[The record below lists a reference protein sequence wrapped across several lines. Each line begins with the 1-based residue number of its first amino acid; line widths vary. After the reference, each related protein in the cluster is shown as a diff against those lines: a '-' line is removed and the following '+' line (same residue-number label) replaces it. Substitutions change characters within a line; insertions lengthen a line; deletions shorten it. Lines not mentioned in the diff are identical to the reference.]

1 MDILNIINNTLARRW
16 TKAPDRA
23 AGQMP
28 VYYGNTPRLDSVNV
42 IAKHCASA
50 ELLLYSKKDLRENGE
65 AATAI
70 IDHELYNLLD
80 NPCPTFP
87 EIDGWTLRYLTFV
100 YKQLTGECGWLKVR
114 DGKKIIALLPIP
126 KIWIIR
132 TPTVGNH
139 TFLVNPY
146 GETSGVALTVDANDL
161 VWFKDIDVADPYG
174 RGKGRAENIA
184 DEIEA
189 DEYASKYQKNF
200 FFNDATPPYIVTGY
214 QGNQQ
219 GADQIKKSLMQKI
232 GGFLHA
238 REPAILTGN
247 VDVKTVGIAPKELDM
262 VESRK
267 FLRDECLQHFQIPP
281 EIMGIIENSNR
292 ATIDSSFYLFA
303 KNVIKP
309 ELEWFER
316 ILNRQL
322 CKEFDIDLVCKHN
335 YEIAEDEELKLRIY
349 QFGVQNGAITV
360 EQYCEAFGINP
371 DVKDGHYILPM
382 GVNRVQAGE
391 IDLPDL
397 PLEEP
402 EQEPET
408 EPTENEQQ
416 PQANPE
422 NVENVL
428 ALDDEPTKK
437 KKKGKSIVDYQ
448 LDLFSSQKQIKY
460 TPFQQKCWDLFD
472 TKARE
477 KENNFISKVNQ
488 IANRQNKD
496 ISALLAENEKENK
509 PIENLLAQYFSSQVD
524 IAVRKTLGAAWLE
537 SIRAGCQNA
546 KEVLNKKAEPD
557 FTAMTLAI
565 FNNWIDRNG
574 LIKAKEINDTTHREL
589 LKRLREVLSESIA
602 NGDSLAVRTKKLQR
616 ACDEVFYAMSKER
629 AYLIARTETA
639 GSVNLG
645 QNATYKAYGVQEKMW
660 LATVDSRTRDSHLFM
675 HEVRVPID
683 MPFEV
688 ERKDGGH
695 DTMFFPAD
703 GSGSAENVCNCRCT
717 IAPVINL

>member
-1 MDILNIINNTLARRW
+1 MDILEAINKRLSRHW
-16 TKAPDRA
+16 TQAPDRA
-23 AGQMP
+23 SGQMP

-50 ELLLYSKKDLRENGE
+50 ELLLYSKKDLRKNKE
-65 AATAI
+65 AANP
-70 IDHELYNLLD
+70 IDEHPLYELLE

-126 KIWIIR
+126 KMWIIK

-139 TFLVNPY
+139 TFMVNPY
-146 GETSGVALTVDANDL
+146 GETSGVSLTVDPKDF
-161 VWFKDIDVADPYG
+161 VWFKDINVADPYG
-174 RGKGRAENIA
+174 RGKGRAESVA

-200 FFNDATPPYIVTGY
+200 FFNDATPPYVVTGY
-214 QGNQQ
+214 TGNQQ

-238 REPAILTGN
+238 REPAVLTGN

-316 ILNRQL
+316 IINRQL
-322 CKEFDIDLVCKHN
+322 CPDFDIDLCVKHDF
-335 YEIAEDEELKLRIY
+335 EIAEDEELKLRVY

-382 GVNRVQAGE
+382 GANRVPAGE
-391 IDLPDL
+391 VELPDIFGADDNAENASTDT
-397 PLEEP
+397 P
-402 EQEPET
+402 
-408 EPTENEQQ
+408 PTENT
-416 PQANPE
+416 E
-422 NVENVL
+422 NVEGAQTEIPTGKNVF
-428 ALDDEPTKK
+428 
-437 KKKGKSIVDYQ
+437 SYQ
-448 LDLFSSQKQIKY
+448 RAKQIKY
-460 TPFQQKCWDLFD
+460 NDFQIKCWNMFD
-472 TKARE
+472 TKATKRE
-477 KENNFISKVNQ
+477 PDFITSVKK
-488 IANRQNKD
+488 IAARQVKD
-496 ISALLAENEKENK
+496 ISTLLEEYEKENK
-509 PIENLLAQYFSSQVD
+509 PVENLIAEYFNKEVD
-524 IAVRKTLGAAWLE
+524 IAVKRSLAGAWIKAMND
-537 SIRAGCQNA
+537 GKDNA
-546 KEVLNKKAEPD
+546 KNILNKKD
-557 FTAMTLAI
+557 FGADSMTNDA
-565 FNNWIDRNG
+565 FNKWVERYG
-574 LIKAKEINDTTHREL
+574 LLKATEINDTTKKDL
-589 LKRLREVLSESIA
+589 LKKLKLILAESIENEDSLSVRVDKLRKGAESVFEELSEA
-602 NGDSLAVRTKKLQR
+602 
-616 ACDEVFYAMSKER
+616 R

-645 QNATYKAYGVQEKMW
+645 QVATYKAYGVQEKQW
-660 LATVDSRTRDSHLFM
+660 LATVDNRTRDTHLFM

-683 MPFEV
+683 MAFDVP
-688 ERKDGGH
+688 RLDGGN
-695 DTMFFPAD
+695 DTMQFPAD
-703 GSGSAENVCNCRCT
+703 ASASAENVCNCRCT
-717 IAPVINL
+717 ITPVIEL

>member
-1 MDILNIINNTLARRW
+1 MDILEAINKRLSRHW
-16 TKAPDRA
+16 TQAPDRA
-23 AGQMP
+23 SGQMP
-28 VYYGNTPRLDSVNV
+28 EYYGNTPRLDSVNV

-50 ELLLYSKKDLRENGE
+50 ELLLYSKKDLRKNKE
-65 AATAI
+65 AANP
-70 IDHELYNLLD
+70 IDEHPLYELLE

-126 KIWIIR
+126 KMWIIR

-139 TFLVNPY
+139 TFMVNPY
-146 GETSGVALTVDANDL
+146 GETSGVSLTVDPKDF
-161 VWFKDIDVADPYG
+161 VWFKDINVADPYG
-174 RGKGRAENIA
+174 RGKGRAESVA

-200 FFNDATPPYIVTGY
+200 FFNDATPPYVVTGY
-214 QGNQQ
+214 TGNQQ

-238 REPAILTGN
+238 REPAVLTGN

-303 KNVIKP
+303 KNVVKP

-316 ILNRQL
+316 IVNRQL
-322 CKEFDIDLVCKHN
+322 CPDFDIDLCVKHDF
-335 YEIAEDEELKLRIY
+335 EIAEDEELKLRVY

-382 GVNRVQAGE
+382 GVNRVPAGE
-391 IDLPDL
+391 VELPDIFGADDNA
-397 PLEEP
+397 ENAS
-402 EQEPET
+402 
-408 EPTENEQQ
+408 TENT
-416 PQANPE
+416 E
-422 NVENVL
+422 NVEG
-428 ALDDEPTKK
+428 AQTEIPT
-437 KKKGKSIVDYQ
+437 GKNIFSYQ
-448 LDLFSSQKQIKY
+448 RAKQIKY
-460 TPFQQKCWDLFD
+460 NDFQSKCWNMFD
-472 TKARE
+472 TKATKRE
-477 KENNFISKVNQ
+477 PDFIASVKK
-488 IANRQNKD
+488 IATRQAKD
-496 ISALLAENEKENK
+496 ISTLLAEYEKENK
-509 PIENLLAQYFSSQVD
+509 PVENLIAEYFSKEVD
-524 IAVRKTLGAAWLE
+524 IAVKRSLAGAWIKAMND
-537 SIRAGCQNA
+537 GKDNA
-546 KEVLNKKAEPD
+546 KNILNKKD
-557 FTAMTLAI
+557 FGADSMTNDA
-565 FNNWIDRNG
+565 FNKWVERYG
-574 LIKAKEINDTTHREL
+574 LLKATEINDTTKKDL
-589 LKRLREVLSESIA
+589 LKKLKLILAESIE
-602 NGDSLAVRTKKLQR
+602 NGDSLSVRVDKLR
-616 ACDEVFYAMSKER
+616 KGAESVFAELSEAR

-645 QNATYKAYGVQEKMW
+645 QVATYKAYGVQEKQW
-660 LATVDSRTRDSHLFM
+660 LATVDNRTRDTHLFM

-683 MPFEV
+683 MAFDVP
-688 ERKDGGH
+688 RLDGGN
-695 DTMFFPAD
+695 DTMQFPAD
-703 GSGSAENVCNCRCT
+703 ASASAENVCNCRCT
-717 IAPVINL
+717 ITPVIEL

>member
-1 MDILNIINNTLARRW
+1 MDILEAINKRLSRHW
-16 TKAPDRA
+16 TQAPDRA
-23 AGQMP
+23 SGQMP

-50 ELLLYSKKDLRENGE
+50 ELLLYSKKDLRKNKE
-65 AATAI
+65 AANP
-70 IDHELYNLLD
+70 IDEHPLYELLE

-126 KIWIIR
+126 KMWIIR

-139 TFLVNPY
+139 TFMVNPY
-146 GETSGVALTVDANDL
+146 GETSGVSLTVDPKDF
-161 VWFKDIDVADPYG
+161 VWFKDINVADPYG
-174 RGKGRAENIA
+174 RGKGRAESVA

-200 FFNDATPPYIVTGY
+200 FFNDATPPYVVTGY
-214 QGNQQ
+214 TGNQQ

-238 REPAILTGN
+238 REPAVLTGN

-303 KNVIKP
+303 KNVVKP

-322 CKEFDIDLVCKHN
+322 CPDFDIDLCVKHN
-335 YEIAEDEELKLRIY
+335 FEIAEDEELKLRIY
-349 QFGVQNGAITV
+349 QFGVQNGAITT

-382 GVNRVQAGE
+382 GVNRVPAGE
-391 IDLPDL
+391 VELPDIFGADDNTDNASTDT
-397 PLEEP
+397 P
-402 EQEPET
+402 
-408 EPTENEQQ
+408 PTEST
-416 PQANPE
+416 E
-422 NVENVL
+422 NVE
-428 ALDDEPTKK
+428 ETQTEIPT
-437 KKKGKSIVDYQ
+437 GKSIFRYQ
-448 LDLFSSQKQIKY
+448 REKQIKY
-460 TPFQQKCWDLFD
+460 NDFQSKCWNMFD
-472 TKARE
+472 TKATKRE
-477 KENNFISKVNQ
+477 PDFITSVKK
-488 IANRQNKD
+488 IATRQAKD
-496 ISALLAENEKENK
+496 ISTLLAEYEKENK
-509 PIENLLAQYFSSQVD
+509 PVENLIAEYFSKEVD
-524 IAVRKTLGAAWLE
+524 IAVKRSLAGAWIKAMND
-537 SIRAGCQNA
+537 GKDNA
-546 KEVLNKKAEPD
+546 KSILNKKD
-557 FTAMTLAI
+557 FGADSMTNDA
-565 FNNWIDRNG
+565 FNKWVERYG
-574 LIKAKEINDTTHREL
+574 LLKATEINDTTKKDL
-589 LKRLREVLSESIA
+589 LKKLKLILAESIE
-602 NGDSLAVRTKKLQR
+602 NGDSLSVRVDKLR
-616 ACDEVFYAMSKER
+616 KGAESVFAELSEAR

-645 QNATYKAYGVQEKMW
+645 QVATYKAYGVQEKQW
-660 LATVDSRTRDSHLFM
+660 LATVDNRTRDTHLFM

-683 MPFEV
+683 MAFDVP
-688 ERKDGGH
+688 RLDGGN
-695 DTMFFPAD
+695 DTMQFPAD
-703 GSGSAENVCNCRCT
+703 ASASAENVCNCRCT
-717 IAPVINL
+717 ITPVIEL

>member
-1 MDILNIINNTLARRW
+1 MDILEAINKRLSRHW
-16 TKAPDRA
+16 TQAPDRA
-23 AGQMP
+23 SGQMP

-50 ELLLYSKKDLRENGE
+50 ELLLYSKKDLRKNKE
-65 AATAI
+65 AANP
-70 IDHELYNLLD
+70 IDEHPLYELLE

-126 KIWIIR
+126 KMWIIR

-139 TFLVNPY
+139 TFMVNPY
-146 GETSGVALTVDANDL
+146 GETSGVSLTVDPKDF
-161 VWFKDIDVADPYG
+161 VWFKDINVADPYG
-174 RGKGRAENIA
+174 RGKGRAESVA

-200 FFNDATPPYIVTGY
+200 FFNDATPPYVVTGY
-214 QGNQQ
+214 TGNQQ

-238 REPAILTGN
+238 REPAVLTGN

-316 ILNRQL
+316 VINRQL
-322 CKEFDIDLVCKHN
+322 CPDFDIDLCVKHDF
-335 YEIAEDEELKLRIY
+335 EIAEDEELKLRVY

-382 GVNRVQAGE
+382 GANRVPAGE
-391 IDLPDL
+391 VELPDIFGADDNTDNASTDT
-397 PLEEP
+397 P
-402 EQEPET
+402 
-408 EPTENEQQ
+408 PTEST
-416 PQANPE
+416 E
-422 NVENVL
+422 NVEG
-428 ALDDEPTKK
+428 AQTEIPT
-437 KKKGKSIVDYQ
+437 GKSIFGYQ
-448 LDLFSSQKQIKY
+448 RAKQIKY
-460 TPFQQKCWDLFD
+460 NDFQTKCWNMFD
-472 TKARE
+472 TKATKRE
-477 KENNFISKVNQ
+477 PDFISSVKK
-488 IANRQNKD
+488 IATRQAKD
-496 ISALLAENEKENK
+496 ISTLLAEYEKENK
-509 PIENLLAQYFSSQVD
+509 PIENLIAEYFSKEVD
-524 IAVRKTLGAAWLE
+524 VAVKRSLAGAWIKAMND
-537 SIRAGCQNA
+537 GKDNA
-546 KEVLNKKAEPD
+546 KSILNKKD
-557 FTAMTLAI
+557 FGADSMTNDA
-565 FNNWIDRNG
+565 FNKWVERYG
-574 LIKAKEINDTTHREL
+574 LLKAAEINDTTKRDL
-589 LKRLREVLSESIA
+589 LKKLKLILAESIE
-602 NGDSLAVRTKKLQR
+602 NGDSLSVRVDKLR
-616 ACDEVFYAMSKER
+616 KGAESIFAELSEAR

-645 QNATYKAYGVQEKMW
+645 QVATYKAYGVQEKQW
-660 LATVDSRTRDSHLFM
+660 LATVDNRTRDTHLFM

-683 MPFEV
+683 MAFDVP
-688 ERKDGGH
+688 RLDGGN
-695 DTMFFPAD
+695 DTMQFPAD
-703 GSGSAENVCNCRCT
+703 ASASAENVCNCRCT
-717 IAPVINL
+717 ITPVIEL

>member
-1 MDILNIINNTLARRW
+1 MDILSVINKTLARRW
-16 TKAPDRA
+16 TRAPDRA

-70 IDHELYNLLD
+70 VDHELYNLLD

-126 KIWIIR
+126 KMWIIR

-139 TFLVNPY
+139 TFMVNPY

-174 RGKGRAENIA
+174 RGKGRAESVA

-316 ILNRQL
+316 IINRQL

-382 GVNRVQAGE
+382 GANRVPAGE
-391 IDLPDL
+391 VELPDIFGADDNA
-397 PLEEP
+397 
-402 EQEPET
+402 
-408 EPTENEQQ
+408 ENT
-416 PQANPE
+416 E
-422 NVENVL
+422 NVEG
-428 ALDDEPTKK
+428 AQTEIPTD
-437 KKKGKSIVDYQ
+437 KSVFGYQ
-448 LDLFSSQKQIKY
+448 RAKQIKY
-460 TPFQQKCWDLFD
+460 NDFQTKCWNMFD
-472 TKARE
+472 TKATKRE
-477 KENNFISKVNQ
+477 PDFISSVKK
-488 IANRQNKD
+488 IATRQAKD
-496 ISALLAENEKENK
+496 ISTLLTEYEKENK
-509 PIENLLAQYFSSQVD
+509 PVENLIAEYFSKEVD
-524 IAVRKTLGAAWLE
+524 VAVKRSLAGAWIKAMND
-537 SIRAGCQNA
+537 GKDNA
-546 KEVLNKKAEPD
+546 KSILNKKD
-557 FTAMTLAI
+557 FGADSMTNDA
-565 FNNWIDRNG
+565 FNKWVERYG
-574 LIKAKEINDTTHREL
+574 LLKATEINDTTKKDL
-589 LKRLREVLSESIA
+589 LKKLKLILAESIE
-602 NGDSLAVRTKKLQR
+602 NGDSLSVRVDKLR
-616 ACDEVFYAMSKER
+616 KGAESVFAELSEAR

-645 QNATYKAYGVQEKMW
+645 QVATYKAYGVQEKQW
-660 LATVDSRTRDSHLFM
+660 LATVDNRTRDTHLFM

-683 MPFEV
+683 MAFDVP
-688 ERKDGGH
+688 RLDGGN
-695 DTMFFPAD
+695 DTMQFPAD
-703 GSGSAENVCNCRCT
+703 ASASAENVCNCRCT
-717 IAPVINL
+717 ITPVIEL

>member
-1 MDILNIINNTLARRW
+1 MDILEAINKRLSRHW
-16 TKAPDRA
+16 TQAPDRA
-23 AGQMP
+23 SGQMP
-28 VYYGNTPRLDSVNV
+28 EYYGNTPRLDSVNV

-50 ELLLYSKKDLRENGE
+50 ELLLYSKKDLRKNKE
-65 AATAI
+65 AANP
-70 IDHELYNLLD
+70 IDEHPLYELLE

-126 KIWIIR
+126 KMWIIR

-139 TFLVNPY
+139 TFMVNPY
-146 GETSGVALTVDANDL
+146 GETSGVSLTVDPKDF
-161 VWFKDIDVADPYG
+161 VWFKDINVADPYG
-174 RGKGRAENIA
+174 RGKGRAESVA

-200 FFNDATPPYIVTGY
+200 FFNDATPPYVVTGY
-214 QGNQQ
+214 TGNQQ

-238 REPAILTGN
+238 REPAVLTGN

-303 KNVIKP
+303 KNVVKP

-322 CKEFDIDLVCKHN
+322 CPDFDIDLCVKHN
-335 YEIAEDEELKLRIY
+335 FEIAEDEELKLRIY
-349 QFGVQNGAITV
+349 QFGVQNGAITT

-382 GVNRVQAGE
+382 GVNRVPAGE
-391 IDLPDL
+391 VELPDIFGADDNTDNASTDT
-397 PLEEP
+397 P
-402 EQEPET
+402 
-408 EPTENEQQ
+408 PTEST
-416 PQANPE
+416 E
-422 NVENVL
+422 NVE
-428 ALDDEPTKK
+428 ETQTEIPT
-437 KKKGKSIVDYQ
+437 GKSIFRYQ
-448 LDLFSSQKQIKY
+448 REKQIKY
-460 TPFQQKCWDLFD
+460 NDFQSKCWNMFD
-472 TKARE
+472 TKATKRE
-477 KENNFISKVNQ
+477 PDFITSVKK
-488 IANRQNKD
+488 IATRQAKD
-496 ISALLAENEKENK
+496 ISTLLAEYEKENK
-509 PIENLLAQYFSSQVD
+509 PVENLIAEYFSKEVD
-524 IAVRKTLGAAWLE
+524 IAVKRSLAGAWIKAMND
-537 SIRAGCQNA
+537 GKDNA
-546 KEVLNKKAEPD
+546 KSILNKKD
-557 FTAMTLAI
+557 FGADSMTNDA
-565 FNNWIDRNG
+565 FNKWVERYG
-574 LIKAKEINDTTHREL
+574 LLKATEINDTTKKDL
-589 LKRLREVLSESIA
+589 LKKLKLILAESIE
-602 NGDSLAVRTKKLQR
+602 NGDSLSVRVDKLR
-616 ACDEVFYAMSKER
+616 KGAESVFAELSEAR

-645 QNATYKAYGVQEKMW
+645 QVATYKAYGVQEKQW
-660 LATVDSRTRDSHLFM
+660 LATVDNRTRDTHLFM

-683 MPFEV
+683 MAFDVP
-688 ERKDGGH
+688 RLDGGN
-695 DTMFFPAD
+695 DTMQFPAD
-703 GSGSAENVCNCRCT
+703 ASASAENVCNCRCT
-717 IAPVINL
+717 ITPVIEL

>member
-1 MDILNIINNTLARRW
+1 MDILEAINKRLSRHW
-16 TKAPDRA
+16 TQAPDRA
-23 AGQMP
+23 SGQMP

-50 ELLLYSKKDLRENGE
+50 ELLLYSKKDLRKNKE
-65 AATAI
+65 AANP
-70 IDHELYNLLD
+70 IDEHPLYELLE

-126 KIWIIR
+126 KMWIIR

-139 TFLVNPY
+139 TFMVNPY
-146 GETSGVALTVDANDL
+146 GETSGVSLTVDPKDF
-161 VWFKDIDVADPYG
+161 VWFKDINVADPYG
-174 RGKGRAENIA
+174 RGKGRAESVA

-214 QGNQQ
+214 TGNQQ

-238 REPAILTGN
+238 REPAVLTGN

-303 KNVIKP
+303 KNVVKP

-316 ILNRQL
+316 VINRQL
-322 CKEFDIDLVCKHN
+322 CPDFDIDLCVKHDF
-335 YEIAEDEELKLRIY
+335 EIAEDEELKLRVY
-349 QFGVQNGAITV
+349 QFGVQNGAITT

-382 GVNRVQAGE
+382 GVNRVPAGE
-391 IDLPDL
+391 VELPDIFGADDN
-397 PLEEP
+397 
-402 EQEPET
+402 
-408 EPTENEQQ
+408 TENASTEST
-416 PQANPE
+416 E
-422 NVENVL
+422 NVEG
-428 ALDDEPTKK
+428 AQTEIPT
-437 KKKGKSIVDYQ
+437 GKSIFSYQ
-448 LDLFSSQKQIKY
+448 RAKQIKY
-460 TPFQQKCWDLFD
+460 NDFQSKCWNMFD
-472 TKARE
+472 TKATKRE
-477 KENNFISKVNQ
+477 PDFISSVKK
-488 IANRQNKD
+488 IATRQAKD
-496 ISALLAENEKENK
+496 ISTLLAEYEKENK
-509 PIENLLAQYFSSQVD
+509 PVENLIAEYFSKEVD
-524 IAVRKTLGAAWLE
+524 IAVKRSLAGAWIKAMND
-537 SIRAGCQNA
+537 GKDNA
-546 KEVLNKKAEPD
+546 KSILNKKD
-557 FTAMTLAI
+557 FGADSMTNDA
-565 FNNWIDRNG
+565 FNKWVERYG
-574 LIKAKEINDTTHREL
+574 LLKATEINDTTKRDL
-589 LKRLREVLSESIA
+589 LKKLKLILAESIE
-602 NGDSLAVRTKKLQR
+602 NGDSLSVRVDKLR
-616 ACDEVFYAMSKER
+616 KGAESVFAELSEAR

-645 QNATYKAYGVQEKMW
+645 QVATYKAYGVQEKQW
-660 LATVDSRTRDSHLFM
+660 LATVDNRTRDTHLFM

-683 MPFEV
+683 TAFDVP
-688 ERKDGGH
+688 RLDGGN
-695 DTMFFPAD
+695 DTMQFPAD
-703 GSGSAENVCNCRCT
+703 ASASAENVCNCRCT
-717 IAPVINL
+717 ITPVIEL

>member
-1 MDILNIINNTLARRW
+1 MDIITTMNNILARKW

-23 AGQMP
+23 SGEMP

-50 ELLLYSKKDLRENGE
+50 ELKLYSKKDLRKNGE
-65 AATAI
+65 SAEAI
-70 IDHELYNLLD
+70 EEHDLYNLLE

-126 KIWIIR
+126 KMWIIR

-139 TFLVNPY
+139 TFMVNPY
-146 GETSGVALTVDANDL
+146 GETSGVSLTVDPKDF
-161 VWFKDIDVADPYG
+161 VWFKDINIADPYG
-174 RGKGRAENIA
+174 RGKGRAESVA

-238 REPAILTGN
+238 REPAVLTGN
-247 VDVKTVGIAPKELDM
+247 VDVKPVGIAPKELDM

-303 KNVIKP
+303 KNVVKP

-316 ILNRQL
+316 IINRQL
-322 CKEFDIDLVCKHN
+322 CSEYDLDLCCKHD
-335 YEIAEDEELKLRIY
+335 YEVAEDEELKLRVY
-349 QFGVQNGAITV
+349 QFGVQNGAVTV

-382 GVNRVQAGE
+382 GMSRVQAGE
-391 IDLPDL
+391 IDLPDIEQGEENT
-397 PLEEP
+397 PAEESTSLESGPDANAEGNP
-402 EQEPET
+402 DISAEET
-408 EPTENEQQ
+408 EP
-416 PQANPE
+416 
-422 NVENVL
+422 
-428 ALDDEPTKK
+428 
-437 KKKGKSIVDYQ
+437 KKGKSVLQIQ
-448 LDLFSSQKQIKY
+448 REKQIKY
-460 TPFQQKCWDLFD
+460 NAFQQKCYDLFD
-472 TKARE
+472 TKATGRE
-477 KENNFISKVNQ
+477 PDFLSSVKK
-488 IANRQNKD
+488 IASRQAKD
-496 ISALLAENEKENK
+496 ISDLLKQNEKENK
-509 PIENLLAQYFSSQVD
+509 PVENIIARYFDSEVDTAVKRSLA
-524 IAVRKTLGAAWLE
+524 GAWVKAM
-537 SIRAGCQNA
+537 SDGRDNA
-546 KEVLNKKAEPD
+546 SEILNKKKD
-557 FTAMTLAI
+557 FGDVESVTNEA
-565 FNNWIDRNG
+565 FNKWIERYG
-574 LIKAKEINDTTHREL
+574 LLKAKDINDTTKKEL
-589 LKRLREVLSESIA
+589 LKKLRAILAEGVEEGDGLNVIA
-602 NGDSLAVRTKKLQR
+602 RKLQDG
-616 ACDEVFYAMSKER
+616 AKEVFEDLSKAR

-645 QNATYKAYGVQEKMW
+645 QNATYKAYGVQEKEW
-660 LATVDSRTRDSHLFM
+660 LATVDSRTRDSHLWM

-683 MPFEV
+683 AEFEV
-688 ERKDGGH
+688 PRSDGGH
-695 DTMFFPAD
+695 DLMMFPAAAD
-703 GSGSAENVCNCRCT
+703 GSAENVCNCRCS
-717 IAPVINL
+717 IAPVVTL

>member
-1 MDILNIINNTLARRW
+1 MDILEAINKRLSRHW
-16 TKAPDRA
+16 TQAPDRA
-23 AGQMP
+23 SGQMP

-50 ELLLYSKKDLRENGE
+50 ELLLYSKKDLRKNKE
-65 AATAI
+65 AANP
-70 IDHELYNLLD
+70 IDEHPLYELLE

-126 KIWIIR
+126 KMWIIR

-139 TFLVNPY
+139 TFMVNPY
-146 GETSGVALTVDANDL
+146 GETSGVSLTVDPKDF
-161 VWFKDIDVADPYG
+161 VWFKDINVADPYG
-174 RGKGRAENIA
+174 RGKGRAESVA

-200 FFNDATPPYIVTGY
+200 FFNDATPPYVVTGY
-214 QGNQQ
+214 TGNQQ

-238 REPAILTGN
+238 REPAVLTGN

-303 KNVIKP
+303 KNVVKP

-316 ILNRQL
+316 VINRQL
-322 CKEFDIDLVCKHN
+322 CPDFDIDLCVKHDF
-335 YEIAEDEELKLRIY
+335 EIAEDEELKLRVY

-382 GVNRVQAGE
+382 GVNRVPAGE
-391 IDLPDL
+391 VELPDIFGADDN
-397 PLEEP
+397 
-402 EQEPET
+402 
-408 EPTENEQQ
+408 TENASTEST
-416 PQANPE
+416 E
-422 NVENVL
+422 NVEG
-428 ALDDEPTKK
+428 AQTEIPT
-437 KKKGKSIVDYQ
+437 GKSVFSYQ
-448 LDLFSSQKQIKY
+448 RAKQIKY
-460 TPFQQKCWDLFD
+460 NDFQSKCWNMFD
-472 TKARE
+472 TKATKRE
-477 KENNFISKVNQ
+477 PDFITSVKK
-488 IANRQNKD
+488 IATRQAKD
-496 ISALLAENEKENK
+496 ISTLLAEYEKENK
-509 PIENLLAQYFSSQVD
+509 PVENLIAEYFSKEVD
-524 IAVRKTLGAAWLE
+524 IAVKRSLAGAWIKAMND
-537 SIRAGCQNA
+537 GKDNA
-546 KEVLNKKAEPD
+546 KNILNKKD
-557 FTAMTLAI
+557 FGADSMTNDT
-565 FNNWIDRNG
+565 FNKWVERYG
-574 LIKAKEINDTTHREL
+574 LLKAAEINDTTKKDL
-589 LKRLREVLSESIA
+589 LKKLKLILAESIE
-602 NGDSLAVRTKKLQR
+602 NGDSLSVRVDKLR
-616 ACDEVFYAMSKER
+616 KGAESVFAELSEAR

-645 QNATYKAYGVQEKMW
+645 QVATYKAYGVQEKQW
-660 LATVDSRTRDSHLFM
+660 LATVDNRTRDTHLFM

-683 MPFEV
+683 MAFDVP
-688 ERKDGGH
+688 RLDGGN
-695 DTMFFPAD
+695 DTMQFPAD
-703 GSGSAENVCNCRCT
+703 ASASAENVCNCRCT
-717 IAPVINL
+717 ITPVIEL

>member
-1 MDILNIINNTLARRW
+1 MDILSKINNTLARRW
-16 TKAPDRA
+16 TRAPDRA

-70 IDHELYNLLD
+70 VDHELYNLLD

-126 KIWIIR
+126 KMWIIR

-238 REPAILTGN
+238 REPAVLTGN

-316 ILNRQL
+316 IINRQL
-322 CKEFDIDLVCKHN
+322 CREFDIDLVCKHN

-382 GVNRVQAGE
+382 GVNRVPAGE
-391 IDLPDL
+391 VELPDIFGADDNTDNASTDT
-397 PLEEP
+397 P
-402 EQEPET
+402 
-408 EPTENEQQ
+408 PTEST
-416 PQANPE
+416 E
-422 NVENVL
+422 NVEG
-428 ALDDEPTKK
+428 AQTEIPT
-437 KKKGKSIVDYQ
+437 GKSIFSYQ
-448 LDLFSSQKQIKY
+448 RAKQIKY
-460 TPFQQKCWDLFD
+460 NDFQSKCWNMFD
-472 TKARE
+472 TKATKRE
-477 KENNFISKVNQ
+477 PDFIASVKK
-488 IANRQNKD
+488 IATRQAKD
-496 ISALLAENEKENK
+496 ISTLLAEYEKENK
-509 PIENLLAQYFSSQVD
+509 PVENLIAEYFSKEVN
-524 IAVRKTLGAAWLE
+524 IAVKRSLAGAWIKAMND
-537 SIRAGCQNA
+537 GKDNA
-546 KEVLNKKAEPD
+546 KNILNKKD
-557 FTAMTLAI
+557 FGADSMTNDA
-565 FNNWIDRNG
+565 FNKWVERYG
-574 LIKAKEINDTTHREL
+574 LLKATEINDTTKKDL
-589 LKRLREVLSESIA
+589 LKKLKLILAESIE
-602 NGDSLAVRTKKLQR
+602 NGDSLSVRVDKLR
-616 ACDEVFYAMSKER
+616 KGAESVFAELSEAR

-645 QNATYKAYGVQEKMW
+645 QVATYKAYGVQEKQW
-660 LATVDSRTRDSHLFM
+660 LATVDNRTRDTHLFM

-683 MPFEV
+683 TAFDVP
-688 ERKDGGH
+688 RLDGGN
-695 DTMFFPAD
+695 DTMQFPAD
-703 GSGSAENVCNCRCT
+703 ASASAENVCNCRCT
-717 IAPVINL
+717 ITPVIEL

>member
-1 MDILNIINNTLARRW
+1 MDILEAINKRLSRHW
-16 TKAPDRA
+16 TQAPDRA
-23 AGQMP
+23 SGQMP
-28 VYYGNTPRLDSVNV
+28 EYYGNTPRLDSVNV

-50 ELLLYSKKDLRENGE
+50 ELLLYSKKDLRKNKE
-65 AATAI
+65 AANP
-70 IDHELYNLLD
+70 IDEHPLYELLE

-126 KIWIIR
+126 KMWIIR

-139 TFLVNPY
+139 TFMVNPY
-146 GETSGVALTVDANDL
+146 GETSGVSLTVDPKDF
-161 VWFKDIDVADPYG
+161 VWFKEINVADPYG
-174 RGKGRAENIA
+174 RGKGRAESVA

-200 FFNDATPPYIVTGY
+200 FFNDATPPYVVTGY
-214 QGNQQ
+214 TGNQQ

-238 REPAILTGN
+238 REPAVLTGN

-292 ATIDSSFYLFA
+292 STIDSSFYLFA
-303 KNVIKP
+303 KNVVKP

-322 CKEFDIDLVCKHN
+322 CPEFDIDLVCKHN
-335 YEIAEDEELKLRIY
+335 FEIAEDEELKLRIY

-382 GVNRVQAGE
+382 GANRVPAGE
-391 IDLPDL
+391 VELPDDIFGADN
-397 PLEEP
+397 PNDTSTTDNP
-402 EQEPET
+402 
-408 EPTENEQQ
+408 PTETGSTDSTENIEGV
-416 PQANPE
+416 QAE
-422 NVENVL
+422 K
-428 ALDDEPTKK
+428 PT
-437 KKKGKSIVDYQ
+437 GKSVFGYQ
-448 LDLFSSQKQIKY
+448 RTKQIQY
-460 TPFQQKCWDLFD
+460 NDFQSKCWNMFD
-472 TKARE
+472 TKATKRE
-477 KENNFISKVNQ
+477 PDFISSVKKV
-488 IANRQNKD
+488 AARQEKD
-496 ISALLAENEKENK
+496 ISNLLAEYEKENK
-509 PIENLLAQYFSSQVD
+509 PVENLIAEYFSKEVD
-524 IAVRKTLGAAWLE
+524 IAVKRSLAGAWIKAMND
-537 SIRAGCQNA
+537 GKDNA
-546 KEVLNKKAEPD
+546 KNILNKKD
-557 FTAMTLAI
+557 FGADSMTNDT
-565 FNNWIDRNG
+565 FNKWVERYG
-574 LIKAKEINDTTHREL
+574 LLKATEINDTTKKDL
-589 LKRLREVLSESIA
+589 IKKLKLILAESIE
-602 NGDSLAVRTKKLQR
+602 NGDSLKVRVDKLRKGAESVFTKLS
-616 ACDEVFYAMSKER
+616 ESR

-645 QNATYKAYGVQEKMW
+645 QVATYKAYGVQEKQW
-660 LATVDSRTRDSHLFM
+660 LATIDNRTRDTHLFM

-683 MPFEV
+683 MAFDVP
-688 ERKDGGH
+688 RLDGSN
-695 DTMFFPAD
+695 DTMQFPAD
-703 GSGSAENVCNCRCT
+703 ASASAENVCNCRCT
-717 IAPVINL
+717 ITPVIEL

>member
-1 MDILNIINNTLARRW
+1 MDILEAINKRLSRHW
-16 TKAPDRA
+16 TQAPDRA
-23 AGQMP
+23 SGQMP

-50 ELLLYSKKDLRENGE
+50 ELLLYSKKDLRKNKE
-65 AATAI
+65 AANP
-70 IDHELYNLLD
+70 IDEHPLYELLE

-126 KIWIIR
+126 KMWIIK

-139 TFLVNPY
+139 TFMVNPY
-146 GETSGVALTVDANDL
+146 GETSGVSLTVDPKDF
-161 VWFKDIDVADPYG
+161 VWFKDINVADPYG
-174 RGKGRAENIA
+174 RGKGRAESVA

-200 FFNDATPPYIVTGY
+200 FFNDATPPYVVTGY
-214 QGNQQ
+214 TGNQQ

-238 REPAILTGN
+238 REPAVLTGN

-316 ILNRQL
+316 IVNRQL
-322 CKEFDIDLVCKHN
+322 CPDFDIDLCAKHDF
-335 YEIAEDEELKLRIY
+335 EIAEDEELKLRVY

-382 GVNRVQAGE
+382 GANRVQAGE

-397 PLEEP
+397 DSIEP
-402 EQEPET
+402 V
-408 EPTENEQQ
+408 EPTPDNTESN
-416 PQANPE
+416 ANNAETNTDDVLNIDESSE
-422 NVENVL
+422 NVE
-428 ALDDEPTKK
+428 DSEKP
-437 KKKGKSIVDYQ
+437 KSITQYH
-448 LDLFSSQKQIKY
+448 FQKQIKY
-460 TPFQQKCWDLFD
+460 NELQQKCWTLFD

-477 KENNFISKVNQ
+477 KEDDFISSVNR
-488 IANRQNKD
+488 IATRQNKD
-496 ISALLAENEKENK
+496 ISELLKENERENK
-509 PIENLLAQYFSSQVD
+509 PIENLLAQYFSSEVD
-524 IAVRKTLGAAWLE
+524 KAVKRSLGGAWL
-537 SIRAGCQNA
+537 SAMKTGGQNA
-546 KEVLNKKAEPD
+546 KEILNKKAYLD
-557 FTAMTLAI
+557 FDEATLLM
-565 FNNWIDRNG
+565 FNKWIEQNG
-574 LIKAKEINDTTHREL
+574 LLKAKEINDTTHREL
-589 LKRLREVLSESIA
+589 LRRLREVLAESIE
-602 NGDSLAVRTKKLQR
+602 NGDSLGVRTKRLQK
-616 ACDEVFYAMSKER
+616 ACEQVFYDMSKVR

-639 GSVNLG
+639 GSVNFG
-645 QNATYKAYGVQEKMW
+645 QNATYKAYGVHEKQW
-660 LATVDSRTRDSHLFM
+660 LATIDHRTRDSHLFM
-675 HEVRVPID
+675 HEVKIPID
-683 MPFEV
+683 MTFEV
-688 ERKDGGH
+688 ERSDGGH
-695 DTMFFPAD
+695 DNMLYPAD
-703 GSGSAENVCNCRCT
+703 SSGSAENVCNCRCT
-717 IAPVINL
+717 ISPVITL

>member
-1 MDILNIINNTLARRW
+1 MDILEAINKRLSRHW
-16 TKAPDRA
+16 TQAPDRA
-23 AGQMP
+23 SGQMP

-50 ELLLYSKKDLRENGE
+50 ELLLYSKKDLRKNKE
-65 AATAI
+65 AANP
-70 IDHELYNLLD
+70 IDEHPLYELLE

-126 KIWIIR
+126 KMWIIR

-139 TFLVNPY
+139 TFVVNPY
-146 GETSGVALTVDANDL
+146 GETSGVSLTVDPKDF
-161 VWFKDIDVADPYG
+161 VWFKDINIADPYG
-174 RGKGRAENIA
+174 RGKGRAESVA

-200 FFNDATPPYIVTGY
+200 FFNDATPPYVVTGY
-214 QGNQQ
+214 TGNQQ

-238 REPAILTGN
+238 REPAVLTGN

-303 KNVIKP
+303 KNVVKP

-316 ILNRQL
+316 VINRQL
-322 CKEFDIDLVCKHN
+322 CPDFDIDLCVKHDF
-335 YEIAEDEELKLRIY
+335 EIAEDEELKLRVY

-382 GVNRVQAGE
+382 GVNRVPAGE
-391 IDLPDL
+391 VELPDIFGADDNTDNASTDT
-397 PLEEP
+397 P
-402 EQEPET
+402 
-408 EPTENEQQ
+408 PTEST
-416 PQANPE
+416 E
-422 NVENVL
+422 NVEG
-428 ALDDEPTKK
+428 AQTEIPT
-437 KKKGKSIVDYQ
+437 GKSIFSYQ
-448 LDLFSSQKQIKY
+448 RAKQIKY
-460 TPFQQKCWDLFD
+460 NDFQTKCWNMFD
-472 TKARE
+472 TKATKRE
-477 KENNFISKVNQ
+477 PDFITSVKK
-488 IANRQNKD
+488 IATRQAKD
-496 ISALLAENEKENK
+496 ISTLLAEYEKENK
-509 PIENLLAQYFSSQVD
+509 PVENLIAEYFSKEVD
-524 IAVRKTLGAAWLE
+524 IAVKRSLAGAWIKAMND
-537 SIRAGCQNA
+537 GKDNA
-546 KEVLNKKAEPD
+546 KNILNKKD
-557 FTAMTLAI
+557 FGADSMTNDA
-565 FNNWIDRNG
+565 FNKWVERYG
-574 LIKAKEINDTTHREL
+574 LLKATEINDTTKKDL
-589 LKRLREVLSESIA
+589 LKKLKLILAESIE
-602 NGDSLAVRTKKLQR
+602 NGDSLSVRVDKLR
-616 ACDEVFYAMSKER
+616 KGAESVFTELSEAR

-639 GSVNLG
+639 GSVNMG
-645 QNATYKAYGVQEKMW
+645 QVATYKAYGVQEKQW
-660 LATVDSRTRDSHLFM
+660 LATVDNRTRDTHLFM

-683 MPFEV
+683 MAFDVP
-688 ERKDGGH
+688 RLDGGN
-695 DTMFFPAD
+695 DTMQFPAD
-703 GSGSAENVCNCRCT
+703 ASASAENVCNCRCT
-717 IAPVINL
+717 ITPVIEL

>member
-1 MDILNIINNTLARRW
+1 MDILEAINKRLSRHW
-16 TKAPDRA
+16 TQAPDRA
-23 AGQMP
+23 SGQMP

-50 ELLLYSKKDLRENGE
+50 ELLLYSKKDLRKNKE
-65 AATAI
+65 AANP
-70 IDHELYNLLD
+70 IDEHPLYELLE

-126 KIWIIR
+126 KMWIIR

-139 TFLVNPY
+139 TFMVNPY
-146 GETSGVALTVDANDL
+146 GETSGVSLTVDPKDF
-161 VWFKDIDVADPYG
+161 VWFKDINVADPYG
-174 RGKGRAENIA
+174 RGKGRAESVA

-200 FFNDATPPYIVTGY
+200 FFNDATPPYVVTGY
-214 QGNQQ
+214 TGNQQ

-238 REPAILTGN
+238 REPAVLTGN

-303 KNVIKP
+303 KNVVKP

-316 ILNRQL
+316 VINRQL
-322 CKEFDIDLVCKHN
+322 CPDFDIDLCVKHDF
-335 YEIAEDEELKLRIY
+335 EIAEDEELKLRVY

-382 GVNRVQAGE
+382 GVNRVPAGE
-391 IDLPDL
+391 VELPDIFGADDNAENASTDT
-397 PLEEP
+397 P
-402 EQEPET
+402 
-408 EPTENEQQ
+408 PTEST
-416 PQANPE
+416 E
-422 NVENVL
+422 NVEG
-428 ALDDEPTKK
+428 AQTEIPT
-437 KKKGKSIVDYQ
+437 GKSIFSYQ
-448 LDLFSSQKQIKY
+448 RAKQIKY
-460 TPFQQKCWDLFD
+460 NDFQSKCWNMFD
-472 TKARE
+472 TKATKRE
-477 KENNFISKVNQ
+477 PDFITSVKK
-488 IANRQNKD
+488 IATRQAKD
-496 ISALLAENEKENK
+496 ISTLLAEYEKENK
-509 PIENLLAQYFSSQVD
+509 PVENLIAEYFSKEVD
-524 IAVRKTLGAAWLE
+524 IAVKRSLAGAWIKAMND
-537 SIRAGCQNA
+537 GKDNA
-546 KEVLNKKAEPD
+546 KNILNKKD
-557 FTAMTLAI
+557 FGADSMTNDA
-565 FNNWIDRNG
+565 FNKWVERYG
-574 LIKAKEINDTTHREL
+574 LLKATEINDTTKKDL
-589 LKRLREVLSESIA
+589 LKKLKLILAESIE
-602 NGDSLAVRTKKLQR
+602 NGDSLSVRVDKLRKGAEAVFSELSE
-616 ACDEVFYAMSKER
+616 AR

-645 QNATYKAYGVQEKMW
+645 QVATYKAYGVQEKQW
-660 LATVDSRTRDSHLFM
+660 LATVDNRTRDTHLFM

-683 MPFEV
+683 MAFDVP
-688 ERKDGGH
+688 RLDGGN
-695 DTMFFPAD
+695 DTMQFPAD
-703 GSGSAENVCNCRCT
+703 ASASAENVCNCRCT
-717 IAPVINL
+717 ITPVIEL

>member
-1 MDILNIINNTLARRW
+1 MDILEAINKRLSRHW
-16 TKAPDRA
+16 TQAPDRA
-23 AGQMP
+23 SGQMP

-50 ELLLYSKKDLRENGE
+50 ELLLYSKKDLRKNKE
-65 AATAI
+65 AANP
-70 IDHELYNLLD
+70 IDEHPLYELLE

-126 KIWIIR
+126 KMWIIR

-139 TFLVNPY
+139 TFMVNPY
-146 GETSGVALTVDANDL
+146 GETSGVSLTVDPKDF
-161 VWFKDIDVADPYG
+161 VWFKDINVADPYG
-174 RGKGRAENIA
+174 RGKGRAESVA

-200 FFNDATPPYIVTGY
+200 FFNDATPPYVVTGY
-214 QGNQQ
+214 TGNQQ

-238 REPAILTGN
+238 REPAVLTGN

-316 ILNRQL
+316 VINRQL
-322 CKEFDIDLVCKHN
+322 CPDFDIDLCVKHDF
-335 YEIAEDEELKLRIY
+335 EIAEDEELKLRVY

-371 DVKDGHYILPM
+371 DVKDGHYILPI
-382 GVNRVQAGE
+382 GANRVPAGE
-391 IDLPDL
+391 VELPDIFGADDNA
-397 PLEEP
+397 ENAS
-402 EQEPET
+402 T
-408 EPTENEQQ
+408 EST
-416 PQANPE
+416 E
-422 NVENVL
+422 NVEG
-428 ALDDEPTKK
+428 AQTEIPT
-437 KKKGKSIVDYQ
+437 GKSIFGYQ
-448 LDLFSSQKQIKY
+448 RAKQIKY
-460 TPFQQKCWDLFD
+460 NDFQTKCWNMFD
-472 TKARE
+472 TKATKRE
-477 KENNFISKVNQ
+477 PDFISSVKK
-488 IANRQNKD
+488 IATRQAKD
-496 ISALLAENEKENK
+496 ISTLLAEYEKENK
-509 PIENLLAQYFSSQVD
+509 PIENLIAEYFSKEVD
-524 IAVRKTLGAAWLE
+524 IAVKRSLAGAWIKAMND
-537 SIRAGCQNA
+537 GKDNA
-546 KEVLNKKAEPD
+546 KSILNKKD
-557 FTAMTLAI
+557 FGADSMTNDA
-565 FNNWIDRNG
+565 FNKWVERYG
-574 LIKAKEINDTTHREL
+574 LLKATEINDTTKKDL
-589 LKRLREVLSESIA
+589 LKKLKLILAESIE
-602 NGDSLAVRTKKLQR
+602 NGDSLSVRVDKLR
-616 ACDEVFYAMSKER
+616 KGAESVFAELSEAR

-645 QNATYKAYGVQEKMW
+645 QVATYKAYGVQEKQW
-660 LATVDSRTRDSHLFM
+660 LATVDNRTRDTHLFM

-683 MPFEV
+683 MAFDVP
-688 ERKDGGH
+688 RLDGGN
-695 DTMFFPAD
+695 DTMQFPAD
-703 GSGSAENVCNCRCT
+703 ASASAENVCNCRCT
-717 IAPVINL
+717 ITPVIEL

>member
-1 MDILNIINNTLARRW
+1 MDILEAINKRLSRHW
-16 TKAPDRA
+16 TQAPDRA
-23 AGQMP
+23 SGQMP
-28 VYYGNTPRLDSVNV
+28 EYYGNTPRLDSVNV

-50 ELLLYSKKDLRENGE
+50 ELLLYSKKDLRKNKE
-65 AATAI
+65 AANP
-70 IDHELYNLLD
+70 IDEHPLYELLE

-126 KIWIIR
+126 KMWIIR

-146 GETSGVALTVDANDL
+146 GETSGVSLTVDPKDF
-161 VWFKDIDVADPYG
+161 VWFKDINVADPYG
-174 RGKGRAENIA
+174 RGKGRAESVA

-200 FFNDATPPYIVTGY
+200 FFNDATPPYVVTGY
-214 QGNQQ
+214 TGNQQ

-238 REPAILTGN
+238 REPAVLTGN

-303 KNVIKP
+303 KNVVKP

-316 ILNRQL
+316 IVNRQL
-322 CKEFDIDLVCKHN
+322 CPDFDIDLCAKHDF
-335 YEIAEDEELKLRIY
+335 EIAEDEELKLRVY

-382 GVNRVQAGE
+382 GVNRVPAGE
-391 IDLPDL
+391 VELPDIFGADDNAENTDNTDNASTDT
-397 PLEEP
+397 P
-402 EQEPET
+402 
-408 EPTENEQQ
+408 PTEST
-416 PQANPE
+416 E
-422 NVENVL
+422 NVEG
-428 ALDDEPTKK
+428 AQTEIPT
-437 KKKGKSIVDYQ
+437 GKSILGYQ
-448 LDLFSSQKQIKY
+448 RAKQIKY
-460 TPFQQKCWDLFD
+460 NDFQTKCWNMFD
-472 TKARE
+472 TKATKRE
-477 KENNFISKVNQ
+477 PDFISSVKK
-488 IANRQNKD
+488 IATRQAKD
-496 ISALLAENEKENK
+496 ISTLLAKYEKENK
-509 PIENLLAQYFSSQVD
+509 PVENLIAEYFSKEVD
-524 IAVRKTLGAAWLE
+524 VAVKRSLAGAWIKAMND
-537 SIRAGCQNA
+537 GKDNA
-546 KEVLNKKAEPD
+546 KNILNKKD
-557 FTAMTLAI
+557 FGADSMTNDA
-565 FNNWIDRNG
+565 FNKWVERYG
-574 LIKAKEINDTTHREL
+574 LLKATEINDTTKKDL
-589 LKRLREVLSESIA
+589 LKKLKLILAESIE
-602 NGDSLAVRTKKLQR
+602 NGDSLSVRVDKLR
-616 ACDEVFYAMSKER
+616 KGAESVFAELSEAR

-645 QNATYKAYGVQEKMW
+645 QVATYKAYGVQEKQW
-660 LATVDSRTRDSHLFM
+660 LATVDNRTRDTHLFM

-683 MPFEV
+683 MAFDVP
-688 ERKDGGH
+688 RLDGGN
-695 DTMFFPAD
+695 DTMQFPAD
-703 GSGSAENVCNCRCT
+703 ASASAENVCNCRCT
-717 IAPVINL
+717 ITPVIEL

>member
-1 MDILNIINNTLARRW
+1 MDILEAINKRLSRHW
-16 TKAPDRA
+16 TQAPDRA
-23 AGQMP
+23 SGQMP

-50 ELLLYSKKDLRENGE
+50 ELLLYSKKDLRKNKE
-65 AATAI
+65 AANP
-70 IDHELYNLLD
+70 IDEHPLYELLE

-126 KIWIIR
+126 KMWIIR

-139 TFLVNPY
+139 TFMVNPY
-146 GETSGVALTVDANDL
+146 GETSGVSLTVDPKDF
-161 VWFKDIDVADPYG
+161 VWFKDINVADPYG
-174 RGKGRAENIA
+174 RGKGRAESVA

-200 FFNDATPPYIVTGY
+200 FFNDATPPYVVTGY
-214 QGNQQ
+214 TGNQQ

-238 REPAILTGN
+238 REPAVLTGN

-303 KNVIKP
+303 KNVVKP

-316 ILNRQL
+316 VINRQL
-322 CKEFDIDLVCKHN
+322 CPDFDIDLCVKHDF
-335 YEIAEDEELKLRIY
+335 EIAEDEELKLRVY

-382 GVNRVQAGE
+382 GTNRVPAGE
-391 IDLPDL
+391 VELPDIFGADDN
-397 PLEEP
+397 
-402 EQEPET
+402 T
-408 EPTENEQQ
+408 DNASTDTSPTEST
-416 PQANPE
+416 E
-422 NVENVL
+422 NVEG
-428 ALDDEPTKK
+428 AQTEIPT
-437 KKKGKSIVDYQ
+437 GKSIFSYQ
-448 LDLFSSQKQIKY
+448 RAKQIKY
-460 TPFQQKCWDLFD
+460 NDFQAKCWNMFD
-472 TKARE
+472 TKATKRE
-477 KENNFISKVNQ
+477 PDFITSVKK
-488 IANRQNKD
+488 IAARQAKD
-496 ISALLAENEKENK
+496 ISTLLAEYGKENK
-509 PIENLLAQYFSSQVD
+509 PVENLIAEYFSKEVD
-524 IAVRKTLGAAWLE
+524 IAVKRSLAGAWIKAMND
-537 SIRAGCQNA
+537 GKDNA
-546 KEVLNKKAEPD
+546 KSILNKKD
-557 FTAMTLAI
+557 FGADSMTNDT
-565 FNNWIDRNG
+565 FNKWVERYG
-574 LIKAKEINDTTHREL
+574 LLKATEINDTTKKDL
-589 LKRLREVLSESIA
+589 IKKLKLILAESIE
-602 NGDSLAVRTKKLQR
+602 NGDSLKVRVDKLR
-616 ACDEVFYAMSKER
+616 KGAESVFAELSESR

-645 QNATYKAYGVQEKMW
+645 QVATYKAYGVQEKQW
-660 LATVDSRTRDSHLFM
+660 LATVDNRTRDTHLFM

-683 MPFEV
+683 MAFDVP
-688 ERKDGGH
+688 RLDGGN
-695 DTMFFPAD
+695 DTMQFPAD
-703 GSGSAENVCNCRCT
+703 ASASAENVCNCRCT
-717 IAPVINL
+717 ITPVIEL

>member
-1 MDILNIINNTLARRW
+1 MDILEAINKRLSRHW
-16 TKAPDRA
+16 TQAPDRA
-23 AGQMP
+23 SGQMP

-50 ELLLYSKKDLRENGE
+50 ELLLYSKKDLRKNKE
-65 AATAI
+65 AANP
-70 IDHELYNLLD
+70 IDEHPLYELLE

-126 KIWIIR
+126 KMWIIR

-139 TFLVNPY
+139 TFMVNPY
-146 GETSGVALTVDANDL
+146 GETSGVSLTVDPKDF
-161 VWFKDIDVADPYG
+161 VWFKDINVADPYG
-174 RGKGRAENIA
+174 RGKGRAESVA

-200 FFNDATPPYIVTGY
+200 FFNDATPPYVVTGY
-214 QGNQQ
+214 TGNQQ

-238 REPAILTGN
+238 REPAVLTGN

-292 ATIDSSFYLFA
+292 STIDSSFYLFA
-303 KNVIKP
+303 KNVVKP

-322 CKEFDIDLVCKHN
+322 CPEFDIDLCVKHDF
-335 YEIAEDEELKLRIY
+335 EIAEDEELKLRVY

-371 DVKDGHYILPM
+371 NVKDGHYILPM
-382 GVNRVQAGE
+382 GTNRVPAGE
-391 IDLPDL
+391 VELPDIFGADDN
-397 PLEEP
+397 
-402 EQEPET
+402 
-408 EPTENEQQ
+408 TENASTEI
-416 PQANPE
+416 
-422 NVENVL
+422 
-428 ALDDEPTKK
+428 PT
-437 KKKGKSIVDYQ
+437 GKSIFGYQ
-448 LDLFSSQKQIKY
+448 RAKQIKY
-460 TPFQQKCWDLFD
+460 NDFQSKCWNMFD
-472 TKARE
+472 TKSKKREPDFITSVKKIAAR
-477 KENNFISKVNQ
+477 Q
-488 IANRQNKD
+488 AKD
-496 ISALLAENEKENK
+496 ISTLLAEYEKENK
-509 PIENLLAQYFSSQVD
+509 PVENLIAEYFSKEVD
-524 IAVRKTLGAAWLE
+524 IAVKRSLAGAWIKAMND
-537 SIRAGCQNA
+537 GKDNA
-546 KEVLNKKAEPD
+546 KSILNKKD
-557 FTAMTLAI
+557 FGADSMTNDT
-565 FNNWIDRNG
+565 FNKWVERYG
-574 LIKAKEINDTTHREL
+574 LLKATEINDTTKKDL
-589 LKRLREVLSESIA
+589 IKKLKLILAESIE
-602 NGDSLAVRTKKLQR
+602 NGDSLKVRVDKLR
-616 ACDEVFYAMSKER
+616 KGAESVFAELSESR

-645 QNATYKAYGVQEKMW
+645 QVATYKAYGVQEKQW
-660 LATVDSRTRDSHLFM
+660 LATVDNRTRDTHLFM

-683 MPFEV
+683 MAFDVP
-688 ERKDGGH
+688 RLDGGN
-695 DTMFFPAD
+695 DTMQFPAD
-703 GSGSAENVCNCRCT
+703 ASASAENVCNCRCT
-717 IAPVINL
+717 ITPVIEL

>member
-1 MDILNIINNTLARRW
+1 MDILEAINKRLSRHW
-16 TKAPDRA
+16 TQAPDRA
-23 AGQMP
+23 SGQMP
-28 VYYGNTPRLDSVNV
+28 EYYGNTPRLDSVNV

-50 ELLLYSKKDLRENGE
+50 ELLLYNKKDLRKNKE
-65 AATAI
+65 AANP
-70 IDHELYNLLD
+70 IDEHPLYELLE

-126 KIWIIR
+126 KMWIIR

-139 TFLVNPY
+139 TFMVNPY
-146 GETSGVALTVDANDL
+146 GETSGVSLTVDPKDF
-161 VWFKDIDVADPYG
+161 VWFKDINVADPYG
-174 RGKGRAENIA
+174 RGKGRAESVA

-200 FFNDATPPYIVTGY
+200 FFNDATPPYVVTGY
-214 QGNQQ
+214 TGNQQ

-238 REPAILTGN
+238 REPAVLTGN

-303 KNVIKP
+303 KNVVKP

-316 ILNRQL
+316 VINRQL
-322 CKEFDIDLVCKHN
+322 CPDFDIDLCGKHDF
-335 YEIAEDEELKLRIY
+335 EIAEDEELKLRVY

-382 GVNRVQAGE
+382 GVNRVPAGE
-391 IDLPDL
+391 VELPDIFGADDNTDNASTDT
-397 PLEEP
+397 P
-402 EQEPET
+402 
-408 EPTENEQQ
+408 PTEST
-416 PQANPE
+416 E
-422 NVENVL
+422 NVEG
-428 ALDDEPTKK
+428 AQTEIPTD
-437 KKKGKSIVDYQ
+437 KSVFSYQ
-448 LDLFSSQKQIKY
+448 RAKQIKY
-460 TPFQQKCWDLFD
+460 NDFQSKCWNMFD
-472 TKARE
+472 TKATKRE
-477 KENNFISKVNQ
+477 PDFITSVKK
-488 IANRQNKD
+488 IATRQAKD
-496 ISALLAENEKENK
+496 ISTLLAEYEKENK
-509 PIENLLAQYFSSQVD
+509 PVENLIAEYFSKEVD
-524 IAVRKTLGAAWLE
+524 IAVKRSLASAW
-537 SIRAGCQNA
+537 IKAMNDGKDNA
-546 KEVLNKKAEPD
+546 KNILNKKD
-557 FTAMTLAI
+557 FGADSMTNDA
-565 FNNWIDRNG
+565 FNKWVERYG
-574 LIKAKEINDTTHREL
+574 LLKATEINDTTKRDL
-589 LKRLREVLSESIA
+589 LKKLKLILAESIE
-602 NGDSLAVRTKKLQR
+602 NGDSLSVRVDKLR
-616 ACDEVFYAMSKER
+616 KGAESVFAELSEAR

-645 QNATYKAYGVQEKMW
+645 QVATYKAYGVQEKQW
-660 LATVDSRTRDSHLFM
+660 LATVDNRTRDTHLFM

-683 MPFEV
+683 MAFDVP
-688 ERKDGGH
+688 RLDGGN
-695 DTMFFPAD
+695 DTMQFPAD
-703 GSGSAENVCNCRCT
+703 ASASAENVCNCRCT
-717 IAPVINL
+717 ITPVIEL

>member
-1 MDILNIINNTLARRW
+1 MNILETINKRLSRHW
-16 TKAPDRA
+16 TQAPDRA
-23 AGQMP
+23 SGQMP
-28 VYYGNTPRLDSVNV
+28 EYYGNTPRLDSVNV

-50 ELLLYSKKDLRENGE
+50 ELLLYSKKDLRKNKE
-65 AATAI
+65 AANP
-70 IDHELYNLLD
+70 IDEHPLYELLE

-126 KIWIIR
+126 KMWIIR

-139 TFLVNPY
+139 TFMVNPY
-146 GETSGVALTVDANDL
+146 GETSGVSLTVDPKDF
-161 VWFKDIDVADPYG
+161 VWFKDINVADPYG
-174 RGKGRAENIA
+174 RGKGRAESVA

-238 REPAILTGN
+238 REPAVLTGN

-303 KNVIKP
+303 KNVVKP

-316 ILNRQL
+316 IINRQL
-322 CKEFDIDLVCKHN
+322 CPDFDIDLCAKHDF
-335 YEIAEDEELKLRIY
+335 EIAEDEELKLRVY

-382 GVNRVQAGE
+382 GANRVPAGE
-391 IDLPDL
+391 VELPDIFGADDN
-397 PLEEP
+397 
-402 EQEPET
+402 T
-408 EPTENEQQ
+408 ENTDNTENVSTDTPPTEST
-416 PQANPE
+416 E
-422 NVENVL
+422 NVEG
-428 ALDDEPTKK
+428 AQTEIPT
-437 KKKGKSIVDYQ
+437 GKSVFSYQ
-448 LDLFSSQKQIKY
+448 RAKQIKY
-460 TPFQQKCWDLFD
+460 NDFQTKCWNMFD
-472 TKARE
+472 TKATKRE
-477 KENNFISKVNQ
+477 PDFISSVKK
-488 IANRQNKD
+488 IAARQVKD
-496 ISALLAENEKENK
+496 ISTLLAKYEKENK
-509 PIENLLAQYFSSQVD
+509 PVENLIAEYFSKEVD
-524 IAVRKTLGAAWLE
+524 VAVKRSLAGAWIKAMND
-537 SIRAGCQNA
+537 GKDNA
-546 KEVLNKKAEPD
+546 KNILNKKD
-557 FTAMTLAI
+557 FGADSMTNDA
-565 FNNWIDRNG
+565 FNKWVERYG
-574 LIKAKEINDTTHREL
+574 LLKATEINDTTKKDL
-589 LKRLREVLSESIA
+589 LKKLKLILAESIE
-602 NGDSLAVRTKKLQR
+602 NGDSLSIRVDKLR
-616 ACDEVFYAMSKER
+616 KGAEFVFAELSEAR

-645 QNATYKAYGVQEKMW
+645 QVATYKAYGVQEKQW
-660 LATVDSRTRDSHLFM
+660 LATVDNRTRDTHLFM

-683 MPFEV
+683 MAFDVP
-688 ERKDGGH
+688 RLDGGN
-695 DTMFFPAD
+695 DTMQFPAD
-703 GSGSAENVCNCRCT
+703 ASASAENVCNCRCT
-717 IAPVINL
+717 ITPVIEL

>member
-1 MDILNIINNTLARRW
+1 MDILEAINKRLSRHW
-16 TKAPDRA
+16 TQAPDRA
-23 AGQMP
+23 SGQMP
-28 VYYGNTPRLDSVNV
+28 EYYGHTPRLDSVNV

-50 ELLLYSKKDLRENGE
+50 ELLLYSKKDLRKNKE
-65 AATAI
+65 AANP
-70 IDHELYNLLD
+70 IDEHPLYELLE

-126 KIWIIR
+126 KMWIIR

-139 TFLVNPY
+139 TFMVNPY
-146 GETSGVALTVDANDL
+146 GETSGVSLTVDPKDF
-161 VWFKDIDVADPYG
+161 VWFKDINVADPYG
-174 RGKGRAENIA
+174 RGKGRAESVA

-200 FFNDATPPYIVTGY
+200 FFNDATPPYVVTGY
-214 QGNQQ
+214 TGNQQ

-238 REPAILTGN
+238 REPAVLTGN

-303 KNVIKP
+303 KNVVKP

-316 ILNRQL
+316 VINRQL
-322 CKEFDIDLVCKHN
+322 CPDFDIDLCVKHDF
-335 YEIAEDEELKLRIY
+335 EIAEDEELKLRVY

-382 GVNRVQAGE
+382 GVNRVPAGE
-391 IDLPDL
+391 VELPDIFGADDN
-397 PLEEP
+397 
-402 EQEPET
+402 
-408 EPTENEQQ
+408 TENASTEST
-416 PQANPE
+416 E
-422 NVENVL
+422 NVEG
-428 ALDDEPTKK
+428 AQTEIPT
-437 KKKGKSIVDYQ
+437 GKSVFSYQ
-448 LDLFSSQKQIKY
+448 RAKQIKY
-460 TPFQQKCWDLFD
+460 NDFQSKCWNMFD
-472 TKARE
+472 TKATKRE
-477 KENNFISKVNQ
+477 PDFITSVKK
-488 IANRQNKD
+488 IATRQAKD
-496 ISALLAENEKENK
+496 ISTLLAEYEKENK
-509 PIENLLAQYFSSQVD
+509 PVENLIAEYFSKEVD
-524 IAVRKTLGAAWLE
+524 IAVKRSLAGAWIKAMND
-537 SIRAGCQNA
+537 GKDNA
-546 KEVLNKKAEPD
+546 KNILNKKD
-557 FTAMTLAI
+557 FGADSMTNDT
-565 FNNWIDRNG
+565 FNKWVERYG
-574 LIKAKEINDTTHREL
+574 LLKAAEINDTTKKDL
-589 LKRLREVLSESIA
+589 LKKLKLILAESIE
-602 NGDSLAVRTKKLQR
+602 NGDSLSVRVDKLR
-616 ACDEVFYAMSKER
+616 KGAESVFAELSEAR

-645 QNATYKAYGVQEKMW
+645 QVATYKAYGVQEKQW
-660 LATVDSRTRDSHLFM
+660 LATVDNRTRDTHLFM

-683 MPFEV
+683 MAFDVP
-688 ERKDGGH
+688 RLDGGN
-695 DTMFFPAD
+695 DTMQFPAD
-703 GSGSAENVCNCRCT
+703 ASASAENVCNCRCT
-717 IAPVINL
+717 ITPVIEL